1 MNLFT
6 SFANRIVFGHIEL
19 RWHSSAQIK
28 KIRWNLDSP
37 HLFCSSHLKER
48 L

>member
-28 KIRWNLDSP
+28 KNQVKSW
-37 HLFCSSHLKER
+37 FASSFL
-48 L
+48 LQSS